1 MKKAAKYAG
10 DFKGNGNVVAVESVA
25 GILEREI
32 QSIIQGWLIRAEK
45 ESDLMSVPMKR
56 EDRGLSLR

>member
-1 MKKAAKYAG
+1 MIKTANSAG
-10 DFKGNGNVVAVESVA
+10 DFKGNSNVVTVESVV

-32 QSIIQGWLIRAEK
+32 QSIIQEWLIRAEK
-45 ESDLMSVPMKR
+45 ESDLMSVPMNR

>member
-1 MKKAAKYAG
+1 MKKTAKYAG

>member
-1 MKKAAKYAG
+1 MVRTANSAG

-32 QSIIQGWLIRAEK
+32 QSIIQEWLFRAAK
-45 ESDLMSVPMKR
+45 ESGLMSVPMNR